1 MSKKRIVITGCSSGF
16 GRVTAA
22 ELARRGWHVFGT
34 VRKESDRESLLNE
47 AMAYGYEEN
56 LTIVLCDITAAEQIA
71 ALVERVKDTLQ
82 EEAAGDPLASR
93 PELDALLNNAG
104 TAYAGPME
112 LMQIDDLRAQ
122 FELNVIAQVAV
133 TQALLPMLK
142 AAHGT
147 VINVSSLGGRVS
159 MPVTGA
165 YNASKFA
172 IEAISDAW
180 RIELSPFGV
189 HVVVIEPGSSP
200 TSIWQTSLQRSLDR
214 IGQHRDGPYRRL
226 MTLSERAARRST
238 KQGFPPQLFAD
249 TVVKILT
256 GRRPRARYAIPFST
270 RVQIVLRSLL
280 PDRLWDYL
288 VRRVARW

>member
-1 MSKKRIVITGCSSGF
+1 MNKKRIVITGCSSGF

-22 ELARRGWHVFGT
+22 ELAKRGWQVFGT
-34 VRKESDRESLLNE
+34 VRKESDRESLENE
-47 AMAYGYEEN
+47 AQTHGYKGN
-56 LTIVLCDITAAEQIA
+56 LTIVLCDITCAEQIA
-71 ALVERVKDTLQ
+71 ALVEQVRNVAG
-82 EEAAGDPLASR
+82 EADDSEPT
-93 PELDALLNNAG
+93 LDALLNNAG
-104 TAYAGPME
+104 TAYGGPME
-112 LMQIDDLRAQ
+112 LMLLDDLRAQ
-122 FELNVIAQVAV
+122 FEINIVAQVAV

-142 AAHGT
+142 AARGT

-159 MPVTGA
+159 TPVTGV

-189 HVVVIEPGSSP
+189 HVVIIEPGPSP
-200 TSIWQTSLQRSLDR
+200 TNIWQTSLQRSMER
-214 IGQHRDGPYRRL
+214 IGEHREGPYRRL
-226 MTLSERAARRST
+226 LTLSERFAKSST

-256 GRRPRARYAIPFST
+256 SERPRARYAIPFST
-270 RVQIVLRSLL
+270 TVQIVLRSVL

>member
-1 MSKKRIVITGCSSGF
+1 MNKKRIVITGCSSGF
-16 GRVTAA
+16 GRVTAT
-22 ELARRGWHVFGT
+22 ELAKRGWHVFGT
-34 VRKESDRESLLNE
+34 VRKESDRESLENE
-47 AMAYGYEEN
+47 AETHGYKGN
-56 LTIVLCDITAAEQIA
+56 LTIVLCDITSAEQIA
-71 ALVERVKDTLQ
+71 ALVEQVRDVAG
-82 EEAAGDPLASR
+82 EAHGGEPK
-93 PELDALLNNAG
+93 LDALLNNAG
-104 TAYAGPME
+104 TAYGGPME
-112 LMQIDDLRAQ
+112 LMLLDDLRAQ
-122 FELNVIAQVAV
+122 FEINVVAQVAV

-142 AAHGT
+142 AARGT

-159 MPVTGA
+159 TPVTGA

-189 HVVVIEPGSSP
+189 HVVMIEPGPSP
-200 TSIWQTSLQRSLDR
+200 TSIWETSLQRSMER
-214 IGQHRDGPYRRL
+214 IGEHREGPYRRL
-226 MTLSERAARRST
+226 LTLSERFAKSST

-256 GRRPRARYAIPFST
+256 SERPRARYAIPFSAT
-270 RVQIVLRSLL
+270 VQIVLRSVL